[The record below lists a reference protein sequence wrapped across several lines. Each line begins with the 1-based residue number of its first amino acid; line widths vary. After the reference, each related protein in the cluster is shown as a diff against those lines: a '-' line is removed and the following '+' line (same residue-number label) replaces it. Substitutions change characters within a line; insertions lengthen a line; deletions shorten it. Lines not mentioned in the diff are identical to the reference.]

1 MSVWFC
7 FECPISWF
15 LHVFLIKVPS
25 FFSFPSLRMPRFRN
39 PKCVTIATP
48 SSTEWRTACGRRC
61 CCYCIN
67 SDRSDLYPNTCMHIN
82 PLCTRDALIS
92 RFLVSSD
99 SNRWLWWF
107 WMMLLNK
114 HCDCIPTKWQLY
126 VSAEYYWFESVGC
139 VTGLHCKKC
148 NERHIIVIINK

>member
-1 MSVWFC
+1 MFVWFC

-25 FFSFPSLRMPRFRN
+25 FVSFPSLRMLRFQN

-61 CCYCIN
+61 CYCIN
-67 SDRSDLYPNTCMHIN
+67 SDRLDLYSNTRMHIN

-99 SNRWLWWF
+99 SNIVRWLCCF
-107 WMMLLNK
+107 WIMLLNK
-114 HCDCIPTKWQLY
+114 HTRSHPYKEAVILTCFRWILLIWNCWMCNRPTL
-126 VSAEYYWFESVGC
+126 
-139 VTGLHCKKC
+139 
-148 NERHIIVIINK
+148 